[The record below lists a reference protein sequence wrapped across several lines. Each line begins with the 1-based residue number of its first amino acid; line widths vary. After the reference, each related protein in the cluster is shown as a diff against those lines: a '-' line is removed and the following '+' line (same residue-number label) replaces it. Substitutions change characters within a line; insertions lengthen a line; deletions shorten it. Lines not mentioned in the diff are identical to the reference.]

1 MDCARYAELWMMAKD
16 FHRGRP
22 RRLPYCFCVDRIAK
36 STDDGTLCFY
46 VNRLGLRCKVE
57 ATAVSLR
64 QRKTSDADTW
74 ACSPVLAY
82 EVGIYYG
89 VRHSIPRCFQGAG
102 GAGVTIQPV
111 SATTPR
117 RTDTD

>member
-1 MDCARYAELWMMAKD
+1 MDCAQKAELWTAAKD

-22 RRLPYCFCVDRIAK
+22 KGLPYCFFVDRLVESA
-36 STDDGTLCFY
+36 DCGPLGFY
-46 VNRLGLRCKVE
+46 VNRLSLRCEVE
-57 ATAVSLR
+57 TTAVSLR
-64 QRKTSDADTW
+64 RRKTSDADTW